1 MIDGERVQFGTS
13 GFLYRSNKLMFDRK
27 TETLWHQFRGV
38 PAVGP
43 LVGSGMEL
51 EVLPMTLTVWSEW
64 VAEHPDTTVLDLDTG
79 VYPED
84 AYTPEEQNDSA
95 YFAYRYQS
103 DTIFPVPER
112 SSDLGTKEQVF
123 GLAFGDQARAYPL
136 SLFEGQELVNDTLA
150 DRDVVIFAAAP
161 GVGVRAYGRDGHI
174 FTRSPS
180 STNQEVILA
189 SFFAEDLAAV
199 HVTVTHRKAA
209 LVTGGLRSHDK
220 LNVFHP
226 SPVAPEISATEIA
239 EGQPEARVERG
250 MVRGIYS
257 LTRGM
262 KT

>member
-1 MIDGERVQFGTS
+1 MIDGERVEFGTS

-84 AYTPEEQNDSA
+84 AYKPEDQNDSA

-103 DTIFPVPER
+103 DTVFPVPER
-112 SSDLGTKEQVF
+112 SSDLGVKEQVF
-123 GLAFGDQARAYPL
+123 GLAFDDQARAYPL
-136 SLFEGQELVNDTLA
+136 SLFEGQYVVNDTLA
-150 DRDVVIFAAAP
+150 DRDVVIFAAAT
-161 GVGVRAYGRDGHI
+161 GVGVRAYDRDGHA

-180 STNQEVILA
+180 STDQEVILA
-189 SFFAEDLAAV
+189 DETGVEWRTEDN
-199 HVTVTHRKAA
+199 A
-209 LVTGGLRSHDK
+209 LVSLDGSGRILEQLSSRDSYWFGWYAFYPHTD
-220 LNVFHP
+220 
-226 SPVAPEISATEIA
+226 
-239 EGQPEARVERG
+239 
-250 MVRGIYS
+250 IYS
-257 LTRGM
+257 P
-262 KT
+262 

>member
-79 VYPED
+79 IYPED
-84 AYTPEEQNDSA
+84 AYSPEEQNTSA

-103 DTIFPVPER
+103 DTVFPVPER
-112 SSDLGTKEQVF
+112 STDLGTKEQVF

-136 SLFEGQELVNDTLA
+136 SLFEGQGLINDTLA
-150 DRDVVIFAAAP
+150 DRNVVIFAASS
-161 GVGVRAYGRDGHI
+161 GFGVRAYDRDGHV
-174 FTRSPS
+174 FTRSEAPS
-180 STNQEVILA
+180 GQEVILTDETGVEWRT
-189 SFFAEDLAAV
+189 ED
-199 HVTVTHRKAA
+199 
-209 LVTGGLRSHDK
+209 
-220 LNVFHP
+220 NVLLSLDGSGRTLEQLSSRDSYWFGWYAFYPH
-226 SPVAPEISATEIA
+226 TD
-239 EGQPEARVERG
+239 
-250 MVRGIYS
+250 IYS
-257 LTRGM
+257 P
-262 KT
+262 